1 MGYRALNSPCAKVST
16 YKISWRYGSGNIPKA
31 RPEISP
37 EKKKKKKKK
46 KKKLEKNFFL
56 SGILHAIFFSDSTL
70 DMRLILFLLDSPW
83 RVEKISLRWH
93 PSRIFSFLVIYCFL
107 AVFLAWGFGLTSSH
121 LVRF

>member
-1 MGYRALNSPCAKVST
+1 MGYCALSSPCAKVST

-56 SGILHAIFFSDSTL
+56 SGILYAIFFSDSTL
-70 DMRLILFLLDSPW
+70 DMKLILFFLDSS
-83 RVEKISLRWH
+83 RHGGKISLRGH
-93 PSRIFSFLVIYCFL
+93 PSRVFSFLVIYCF
-107 AVFLAWGFGLTSSH
+107 
-121 LVRF
+121 

>member
-46 KKKLEKNFFL
+46 LEKNFFL
-56 SGILHAIFFSDSTL
+56 SGILHVIFFSDSTL
-70 DMRLILFLLDSPW
+70 DMKLILFFLDSS
-83 RVEKISLRWH
+83 RRGGKISLRGH
-93 PSRIFSFLVIYCFL
+93 PSRIFSFLVIY
-107 AVFLAWGFGLTSSH
+107 
-121 LVRF
+121 